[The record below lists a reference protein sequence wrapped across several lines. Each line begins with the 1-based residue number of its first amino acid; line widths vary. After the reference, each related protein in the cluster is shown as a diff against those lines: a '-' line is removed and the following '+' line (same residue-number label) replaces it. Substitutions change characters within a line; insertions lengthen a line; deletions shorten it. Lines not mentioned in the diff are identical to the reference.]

1 MKLSEIQL
9 VPEIQAL
16 FQENNEY
23 EAIKADIAER
33 GIQDP
38 VKVNRH
44 NQLLAGYTRV
54 KIAQELGLDEVPH
67 VVVDIDGDINARLE
81 YALLDNIRRRQL
93 TDLQLVEYGM
103 KLETIYN
110 GRQGR
115 PEKGGQDVHLFEGKT
130 RDLVADKIKEQTG
143 VKMSGKKYERL
154 KNIAEKAAPEV
165 KQKLNEGSITQKEA
179 LEICKIEDY
188 EVQRRILRYSNNES
202 RLQLKAQ
209 KLINEKQ
216 QKKNFELRC
225 AFFFLENPHLEKYEE
240 AVISGELLLPPE
252 IDGKLKVVSLQKE
265 FIGQEKHFPK
275 YSGQKKR
282 YEFDLYACQHELD
295 KVLARDVKGV
305 PVFSEQEWM
314 EINEYSSA
322 VLEEMFPDFTF
333 DDELLV
339 REGPVKRRTYDP
351 EYGHF
356 FANIKEG
363 FPDYLTGEVYV
374 RREWGT
380 WAVVEFNDGEGN
392 RIKRRFWE
400 QDYLW
405 TSLVEEA
412 FATAHPDYFSD
423 WDYRNLSIHHVQ
435 KSMVS
440 WAYIRKE
447 TLRREDVIKV
457 LEEDLA
463 KLKSVEFLS
472 DAEIESKAME
482 ILSKWYLNP
491 EDRDYFREGR
501 QTVKRLPNGE
511 IDKEFMDKLCER
523 FHKKKSNASIV
534 DAR

>member
-9 VPEIQAL
+9 VSEIQAL
-16 FQENNEY
+16 FSENNEY
-23 EAIKADIAER
+23 DAIKADIAER

-67 VVVDIDGDINARLE
+67 VVADVDGDMNAMME
-81 YALLDNIRRRQL
+81 YAILDNIRRRQL

-103 KLETIYN
+103 KLEGLYE
-110 GRQGR
+110 GRQGER
-115 PEKGGQDVHLFEGKT
+115 TDLGTSCPEVEKGRT

-165 KQKLNEGSITQKEA
+165 KQKLNEGSITQKVA
-179 LEICKIEDY
+179 LEICNIEDY
-188 EVQRRILRYSNNES
+188 EEQRHVLRYSDNAG

-225 AFFFLENPHLEKYEE
+225 AFFFLENPHLEKYAD
-240 AVISGELLLPPE
+240 AVMNGELLLPPE
-252 IDGKLKVVSLQKE
+252 IDGKLKIVSLQKE
-265 FIGQEKHFPK
+265 FTGQEKHLPK
-275 YSGQKKR
+275 YSGQEKCH
-282 YEFDLYACQHELD
+282 EFDLYRCQHELD
-295 KVLARDVKGV
+295 KVLARGVKGV
-305 PVFSEQEWM
+305 PIFSEQEWM

-322 VLEEMFPDFTF
+322 VLEEVFPDFTF
-333 DDELLV
+333 NDDDDLFV
-339 REGPVKRRTYDP
+339 REGPVTRRAYDP

-356 FANIKEG
+356 FASIDEG
-363 FPDYLTGEVYV
+363 FPDYLKGEVYV
-374 RREWGT
+374 RRKWGT

-392 RIKRRFWE
+392 RLRRRFWE

-405 TSLVEEA
+405 KSLVEEA

-423 WDYRNLSIHHVQ
+423 WDYRNLGIHYIQ
-435 KSMVS
+435 KSRMC

-447 TLRREDVIKV
+447 TLRREDIIKA
-457 LEEDLA
+457 LEEDLT
-463 KLKSVEFLS
+463 KLKSMELLS
-472 DAEIESKAME
+472 DAEIECKAME
-482 ILSKWYLNP
+482 ILSEWYLDP
-491 EDRDYFREGR
+491 KHSDHFREGR
-501 QTVKRLPNGE
+501 QTVKRLSNGE
-511 IDKEFMDKLCER
+511 VDKEFMDKLCDR
-523 FHKKKSNASIV
+523 FQQKDKNL
-534 DAR
+534 